1 MKCRQWPHLL
11 FAKGKKVRI
20 SPQQPFGSSGR
31 GKIAIGASHDHG
43 IKSGHC
49 LKLSLPN
56 VKIIDGVTYA
66 TGMLIGTNLDQ
77 TNKCLKAGW
86 DEPKGGGASNF
97 WNREN
102 KACIC
107 CS

>member
-1 MKCRQWPHLL
+1 M
-11 FAKGKKVRI
+11 RI

-31 GKIAIGASHDHG
+31 GKITIGASHDHG

-49 LKLSLPN
+49 LKLGLQN

-77 TNKCLKAGW
+77 TKKCLQAGW
-86 DEPKGGGASNF
+86 DEPKGAPGPLQI
-97 WNREN
+97 WNKEN
-102 KACIC
+102 KCVSIKHIIKACIC

>member
-1 MKCRQWPHLL
+1 M
-11 FAKGKKVRI
+11 RI

-31 GKIAIGASHDHG
+31 GKITIGASHDHG

-77 TNKCLKAGW
+77 TKNAYKQDGMSQR
-86 DEPKGGGASNF
+86 GGPPIFGTKKTRVFQSSA
-97 WNREN
+97 
-102 KACIC
+102 
-107 CS
+107 